1 MSEDQGAYCS
11 CSSIAAVVT
20 VVKTT
25 AGGVR
30 KGQCGGGGGV
40 MLVLVGGERGRVVRW
55 VSEQVRS
62 EDVEEEVE
70 GRCRYDT
77 SGNHNSRSCDNAV
90 VRLIACSCSNER
102 PTSASLS

>member
-1 MSEDQGAYCS
+1 M
-11 CSSIAAVVT
+11 
-20 VVKTT
+20 
-25 AGGVR
+25 
-30 KGQCGGGGGV
+30 
-40 MLVLVGGERGRVVRW
+40 VRW

>member
-1 MSEDQGAYCS
+1 M
-11 CSSIAAVVT
+11 VV
-20 VVKTT
+20 V
-25 AGGVR
+25 
-30 KGQCGGGGGV
+30 GV

-70 GRCRYDT
+70 GRCRCDT

-102 PTSASLS
+102 PTSAARFTFVTRGAGGTRGERSIVYLTLHRPPFSL